1 MVHLHTVEEQLK
13 AIGCNFKFF
22 GRPEIKELTKILL
35 PGETIA
41 QCTNGYYEGGIALLV
56 VTDHRLLLVDRKPM
70 YLTIEDLRFDM
81 ISEIDFNHRLL
92 NATARIFSTNKSL
105 VFTSWNHQRLRKLI
119 EYLQH
124 QVVLIRNHQQHVM
137 MQQQFGQL
145 LPAHG
150 GSVQPMQA
158 LPERTERAE
167 EQTETYA
174 PTGLAQVAMQG
185 ASNYSSTLGGSVP
198 PHLLVPQTPQN
209 PYTKVP
215 LLTRRRKFPRFY

>member
-1 MVHLHTVEEQLK
+1 MVHLDTVEQQLN

-81 ISEIDFNHRLL
+81 ISEIDFSHRLF
-92 NATARIFSTNKSL
+92 NATIRIFSTNKSL
-105 VFTSWNHQRLRKLI
+105 MFTSWNHARLRKLV

-124 QVVLIRNHQQHVM
+124 RVVLIRNQQQHAM
-137 MQQQFGQL
+137 MQQFMQLPTYGYNGQPQMTPA
-145 LPAHG
+145 LPAQ
-150 GSVQPMQA
+150 S
-158 LPERTERAE
+158 ET
-167 EQTETYA
+167 TYA
-174 PTGLAQVAMQG
+174 PAGLAQVAMQG
-185 ASNYSSTLGGSVP
+185 SANTAQQISPALV
-198 PHLLVPQTPQN
+198 VPQPGSNT
-209 PYTKVP
+209 YTKGP
-215 LLTRRRKFPRFY
+215 LLSRRRKFPRFY